1 MIEKA
6 LEKLEA
12 ELQKN
17 MNNRTIIRVGDYAK
31 EQIEKSEANAQQF
44 LDEKKSLQG
53 AIDKMKSEAQKAA
66 VGGVSCLT
74 DDEGFE
80 IVHKYFGFSSENAE
94 KSADTLTPNSAS
106 GVKVDLFD
114 FL

>member
-1 MIEKA
+1 MINKA

-17 MNNRTIIRVGDYAK
+17 INNRTIIRVGDYAN
-31 EQIEKSEANAQQF
+31 EQIEKSEANAQAF

-66 VGGVSCLT
+66 VGGCGCLT
-74 DDEGFE
+74 DEEGFD
-80 IVHKYFGFSSENAE
+80 IVHNYFGFSKETYTDTPS
-94 KSADTLTPNSAS
+94 SAT
-106 GVKVDLFD
+106 GVMIDLLD